1 MVPLPGIIMREHRAV
16 SHRFMVLQ
24 GLRVTFLVESSPERL
39 PDDHV
44 LRDVALGQLVFA
56 VVIVDGGVDDR
67 VTAGADIG
75 PLPLGAA
82 LLAPSSR
89 GEAAAWRSG
98 CSFSSW
104 RRCF

>member
-44 LRDVALGQLVFA
+44 LRDVALGQG
-56 VVIVDGGVDDR
+56 VV
-67 VTAGADIG
+67 
-75 PLPLGAA
+75 P
-82 LLAPSSR
+82 LAPMSD
-89 GEAAAWRSG
+89 GPGVHLDAAGQPVLAEAQPPQRAAELTSGHGAERPFRSTA
-98 CSFSSW
+98 
-104 RRCF
+104 R